1 VGGEIGLLLQV
12 DVASLGPRGM
22 LGYAWTWLARHL
34 NHLPVN
40 RLNIS
45 TLECFLK
52 VAGYRL
58 HQAYGPQ
65 FIKVLAAIS
74 TQYVPKMQQVND
86 ADARAATTRLMSYI
100 NQQEFRQPPEGRIMP
115 DDDESSYV
123 AC

>member
-1 VGGEIGLLLQV
+1 MSTRPAGLPHPWGATSCTRKAAGHLLILLSSPWGVSTQRTQGYMLFFAAMLQV

-52 VAGYRL
+52 VMSLPRATVRL
-58 HQAYGPQ
+58 G
-65 FIKVLAAIS
+65 LGLGL
-74 TQYVPKMQQVND
+74 
-86 ADARAATTRLMSYI
+86 RLTLGLGLGL
-100 NQQEFRQPPEGRIMP
+100 RLG
-115 DDDESSYV
+115 
-123 AC
+123 